1 MFCYQCEQADR
12 SGPIPGCSLI
22 RGTCGK
28 DETTS
33 ALQDLLIY
41 QLKGVADYAAHAR
54 SVGAGDDEAAG
65 FLAFAMFTTLTNVN
79 FSQTRFVEFIRQ
91 ADQYKTRLKE
101 SYEEAALK
109 SGSKPEVLSGPAE
122 FTPAATTEGLEE
134 RAASLGIL
142 AGIDEVGP
150 DVIGLR
156 ALNLYGLK
164 GICAYI
170 HHAEVMGYTDSGI
183 YKDLEDALVYL
194 GTDPSDIEDL
204 LEHALGLGRT
214 NLAVLDMLNRANS
227 GSFGTPSP
235 TTVRTTPVKGH
246 AVLISGHD
254 FPGLKALLEQT
265 EGTGIN
271 VYTHGEML
279 PAHGYPE
286 LRKYPHLVGN
296 YGGAWQDQQTDFA
309 NFPGPI
315 IMTSNCMIEPRQ
327 AYKHHIYTNGPV
339 GWPGVRHI
347 ADHDFSEVIRAALA
361 LPGYVSTE
369 EAKEIPVGFGH
380 DAVLQL
386 SDEVLDA
393 VHSGRLKRIFVMG
406 GCDGASPGRNYFRDY
421 AEAVPD
427 DALIL
432 TMGCAKYRF
441 NDLNFGELNLS
452 GNVDVPRLLD
462 VGQCN
467 DSYSA
472 VRIAMALADALGCE
486 VNDLPLTMVLSWFE
500 QKAVAVLLTLLAL
513 GIRNINLGPTLPA
526 FLTPAAID
534 IVVERFGLHL
544 IGDDPLSD
552 LNNAMAGAAS

>member
-1 MFCYQCEQADR
+1 MMFCYQCEQADR

-28 DETTS
+28 DEPTS

-54 SVGAGDDEAAG
+54 SLGAGDDEAAG
-65 FLAFAMFTTLTNVN
+65 FLALAMFTTLTNVN
-79 FSQTRFVEFIRQ
+79 FSQARFVELIRQ
-91 ADQYKTRLKE
+91 AEKLRIRLKAR
-101 SYEEAALK
+101 Y
-109 SGSKPEVLSGPAE
+109 
-122 FTPAATTEGLEE
+122 E
-134 RAASLGIL
+134 RAAADAGVKPQILTGPAAFVPAGTTDGLIEQAASRGIL
-142 AGIDEVGP
+142 AGVEEVGP

-170 HHAEVMGYTDSGI
+170 HHAAVMGYTDPAVF
-183 YKDLEDALVYL
+183 KDVEDALVYL
-194 GTDPSDIEDL
+194 GTDPSGIEDL

-235 TTVRTTPVKGH
+235 TLVRTTPVAGH
-246 AVLISGHD
+246 AILISGHD

-286 LRKYPHLVGN
+286 LRRYPNLVGN
-296 YGGAWQDQQTDFA
+296 YGGAWQDQQVDFA

-315 IMTSNCMIEPRQ
+315 VMTSNCMIEPRQ
-327 AYKHHIYTNGPV
+327 AYKHQIFTNGPV

-347 ADHDFSEVIRAALA
+347 VDHDFSEVIRAARA
-361 LPGYVSTE
+361 LPGFPETVPEKS
-369 EAKEIPVGFGH
+369 IPVGFGH
-380 DAVLQL
+380 RAVLEL

-393 VHSGRLKRIFVMG
+393 VRTGQLTHIFVMG
-406 GCDGASPGRNYFRDY
+406 GCDGASPGRNYFREY
-421 AEAVPD
+421 AQATPD
-427 DALIL
+427 DTLIL

-441 NDLNFGELNLS
+441 NDLDFGTLIGL
-452 GNVDVPRLLD
+452 PRLLD

-472 VRIAMALADALGCE
+472 VRIAMGLADGLGCE

-526 FLTPAAID
+526 FLTPAAIQ

-544 IGDDPLSD
+544 IGDDPIAD
-552 LNNAMAGAAS
+552 LHQALAGAVA

>member
-1 MFCYQCEQADR
+1 MMFCYQCEQADR
-12 SGPIPGCSLI
+12 SGPIPGCSLT

-28 DETTS
+28 DEPTS

-54 SVGAGDDEAAG
+54 RLGAGDDEAAG
-65 FLAFAMFTTLTNVN
+65 FLALAMFTTLTNVN
-79 FSQTRFVEFIRQ
+79 FSQTRFVELIRQ
-91 ADQYKTRLKE
+91 AELYRAHLKAR
-101 SYEEAALK
+101 YEQAAADA
-109 SGSKPEVLSGPAE
+109 GVTPETLTGPAA
-122 FTPAATTEGLEE
+122 FVPASTTDGLIEQ
-134 RAASLGIL
+134 AASHGIL
-142 AGIDEVGP
+142 AGLEQVGP

-170 HHAEVMGYTDSGI
+170 HHAAVMGYTDPAVFA
-183 YKDLEDALVYL
+183 DVEDALVYL
-194 GTDPSDIEDL
+194 GTDPTDIEDL

-214 NLAVLDMLNRANS
+214 NLSVLDMLNRANS

-235 TTVRTTPVKGH
+235 TTVRTTPVAGK
-246 AVLISGHD
+246 AILISGHD

-286 LRKYPHLVGN
+286 LRAYPHLAGN
-296 YGGAWQDQQTDFA
+296 YGGAWQDQQVDFA

-327 AYKHHIYTNGPV
+327 AYKHQIFTNGPV

-347 ADHDFSEVIRAALA
+347 ADHDFSEVIQAARA
-361 LPGYVSTE
+361 LPGFTE
-369 EAKEIPVGFGH
+369 TAPEKSIPVGFGH
-380 DAVLQL
+380 KAVLEL

-393 VHSGRLKRIFVMG
+393 VRTGKLTHIFVMG
-406 GCDGASPGRNYFRDY
+406 GCDGASPGRNYFREY
-421 AEAVPD
+421 AEATPD
-427 DALIL
+427 NTLIL

-441 NDLNFGELNLS
+441 NDLDFGTLIGL
-452 GNVDVPRLLD
+452 PRLLD

-472 VRIAMALADALGCE
+472 VRIAMGLAEALGCE

-513 GIRNINLGPTLPA
+513 GIRDINLGPTLPA
-526 FLTPAAID
+526 FLTPAAIQ

-544 IGDDPLSD
+544 IGDDPIAD
-552 LNNAMAGAAS
+552 LDKAMAGATA